1 MATYSRKIL
10 SSSTN
15 GKGIKIAQT
24 ASTGTL
30 LHTGSTSTS
39 VTQEVWLYAVNA
51 DTTARKLTI
60 QYGGTATPDDDIEL
74 TIPAE
79 SGLTLV
85 TPGLPLKGATTALE
99 IRAYAA
105 TANLLMIHG
114 YVNEVS

>member
-1 MATYSRKIL
+1 MATFTKKLL
-10 SSSTN
+10 SGSTN

-30 LHTGSTSTS
+30 IHTGSTSTS
-39 VTQEVWLYAVNA
+39 VTQEIWLYAVNA

-85 TPGLPLKGATTALE
+85 TPGLPLKGTATALE

-114 YVNEVS
+114 YVNEIA